1 MLLVD
6 HDETEIAPRQEQ
18 GRARAHHHLGR
29 PRCDAEPHP
38 LALALPNPRMPF
50 RRLRLE
56 PALDPFEKALGE
68 GDFRQQQQHL
78 PALRQRRRHCL
89 EIDLGLARAGD
100 AVDQRDREAARRHRP
115 AQLLGRRR
123 LLRIEGDPVAQRI
136 GGGEGQERRQRHL
149 RKGPLPGQAAHHPD
163 PDRRF
168 RRELVCPER
177 HPRRPR
183 HLKHPRPLRRQLLRL
198 GLAGDIADRLAA
210 GIEHPRHPE
219 AQAEDVAFRLEI
231 IGGNPFDEAPRQ
243 LRQRRQREAGGD
255 RPELEVG
262 CGLRAVPP
270 HHPDGMAGA
279 ERHMNKIAGRDFK
292 MQRHRIGI
300 ATRERIGQQ
309 HIDGRRAVAHDRVR
323 IGGAR
328 SLPVYW
334 SRRYAMASPILEAS

>member
-1 MLLVD
+1 MLVALPPGIDQQFERRRGRGEHHREAAERAQHHRHVAGMVADTVLLLEGRLVLLVD

-18 GRARAHHHLGR
+18 RRARPHHHFGR

-38 LALALPNPRMPF
+38 LALARPDPRMPF

-78 PALRQRRRHCL
+78 PALRQRRRHRL

-149 RKGPLPGQAAHHPD
+149 RQGPLPGQAAHHPD

-177 HPRRPR
+177 HRPSPAPPEAPAPAAASASPARPRRR
-183 HLKHPRPLRRQLLRL
+183 HSRSSR
-198 GLAGDIADRLAA
+198 
-210 GIEHPRHPE
+210 
-219 AQAEDVAFRLEI
+219 
-231 IGGNPFDEAPRQ
+231 GGHRTPPAP
-243 LRQRRQREAGGD
+243 
-255 RPELEVG
+255 
-262 CGLRAVPP
+262 
-270 HHPDGMAGA
+270 
-279 ERHMNKIAGRDFK
+279 
-292 MQRHRIGI
+292 
-300 ATRERIGQQ
+300 
-309 HIDGRRAVAHDRVR
+309 
-323 IGGAR
+323 
-328 SLPVYW
+328 
-334 SRRYAMASPILEAS
+334 